1 MVEIK
6 FVNDKNQPLEI
17 AIKEYLLE
25 VVKRLEKES
34 GKVMRTTL
42 LELTKKHVGKR
53 YPNSKHYNT
62 NKIVNGYLSEK
73 SGSIDVK
80 IAGICRAYHF
90 HLIKPKKA
98 QWLTIP
104 VNKKSKR
111 LSVREFK
118 IKNRNLKLFRPK
130 GKNVLA
136 VADKSSPNGITV
148 MYALSKKAYQK
159 RDKTLLPTDHQY
171 YSYLTDR
178 LKEFLNK

>member
-1 MVEIK
+1 MVEIR
-6 FVNDKNQPLEI
+6 FVNDKNQPLEV
-17 AIKEYLLE
+17 AIKEYLFE
-25 VVKRLEKES
+25 VVNRLEKES

-42 LELTKKHVGKR
+42 LELTKKHVSHR
-53 YPNSKHYNT
+53 YPNSNHYNPK
-62 NKIVNGYLSEK
+62 KITESYARGK
-73 SGSIDVK
+73 SGSVRID
-80 IAGICRAYHF
+80 IPGICRAYHF

-98 QWLTIP
+98 KWLTIP
-104 VNKKSKR
+104 VNKKSEK
-111 LSVREFK
+111 LSVRQFNWRYR
-118 IKNRNLKLFRPK
+118 KNKLFKPK

>member
-6 FVNDKNQPLEI
+6 FVNDKNQPLEV
-17 AIKEYLLE
+17 AIKEYLFE
-25 VVKRLEKES
+25 VVNRLEKES
-34 GKVMRTTL
+34 GKVMQTTL

-62 NKIVNGYLSEK
+62 NKIVNGYLNK
-73 SGSIDVK
+73 NSGAIDVK

-98 QWLTIP
+98 KWLTIP
-104 VNKKSKR
+104 VNKKSEK
-111 LSVREFK
+111 LSARQF
-118 IKNRNLKLFRPK
+118 NWRYRTNKLFKPK